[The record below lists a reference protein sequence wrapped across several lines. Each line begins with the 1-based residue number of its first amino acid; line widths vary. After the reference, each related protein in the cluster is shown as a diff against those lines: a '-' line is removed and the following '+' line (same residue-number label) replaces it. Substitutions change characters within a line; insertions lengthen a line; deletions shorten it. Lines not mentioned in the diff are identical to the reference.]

1 MVCLSDF
8 LLSFS
13 PCFVC
18 SIGYAGFPE
27 RPTHRGGFP
36 GKSVF
41 GFAEYFANYFSKM
54 SRYQFWI
61 LKVYFS
67 KVGKLN
73 KRGDKAVIL
82 CLCLVGTGTMPDKV
96 VVFCSAG
103 KNGRWSTYCPAQQ
116 WPCGQWGGFRD
127 AFSIFLFGFKTS
139 WDAFFFLKTMVLLWH
154 AARFPIKPSSQ
165 IAQLTSLQNE
175 SVNLVW
181 FGKIENLLEL

>member
-18 SIGYAGFPE
+18 SIGYAGFSQ
-27 RPTHRGGFP
+27 RPTHLWGFP
-36 GKSVF
+36 GKSGF
-41 GFAEYFANYFSKM
+41 GFAEQFKNFANYFSKM
-54 SRYQFWI
+54 SKYQFWI

-82 CLCLVGTGTMPDKV
+82 CLCLAGTGTMPDKV

-116 WPCGQWGGFRD
+116 WPCGRWDGFRD
-127 AFSIFLFGFKTS
+127 AFSIFLFEIETIRS
-139 WDAFFFLKTMVLLWH
+139 AFFILEKYGFDMTCCSVPNQTKLLSW
-154 AARFPIKPSSQ
+154 PVCK
-165 IAQLTSLQNE
+165 NE
-175 SVNLVW
+175 S
-181 FGKIENLLEL
+181 GNLL